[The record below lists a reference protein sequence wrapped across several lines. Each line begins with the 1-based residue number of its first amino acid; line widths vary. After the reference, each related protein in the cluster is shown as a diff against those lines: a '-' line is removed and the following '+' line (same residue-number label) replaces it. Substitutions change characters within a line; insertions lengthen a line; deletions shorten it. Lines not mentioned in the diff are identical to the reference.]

1 MQRVL
6 GLGQCEVPLDV
17 HVALVT
23 GLLCGRPLV
32 LRILAARL
40 IIAEHI
46 IQKRCSNK
54 ITKAR

>member
-17 HVALVT
+17 HVVLVT

-46 IQKRCSNK
+46 IQNSKEVFQ
-54 ITKAR
+54 